1 MKQRNFR
8 SLAIV
13 AGLALAASSA
23 YAQVKIAYID
33 PLSGP
38 FANVGEAGLKGFKEA
53 AEILVNQKG
62 GIKGQKL
69 EFVGFDNKGS
79 PQESQIQ
86 LKAAI
91 DQGFRYITQGNLS
104 RGVTESIAH
113 AQVGS

>member
-53 AEILVNQKG
+53 ADILVNQKG

-79 PQESQIQ
+79 PR
-86 LKAAI
+86 KA
-91 DQGFRYITQGNLS
+91 RSSS
-104 RGVTESIAH
+104 RRRSTRAFVTSLRAT
-113 AQVGS
+113 ARARRTR